1 MINLLCEKERGLQ
14 MGRKSKSLPLFI
26 TAALIWFGYHCG
38 AGFAS
43 GRQVWLYAAQYGTI
57 GIAAPLIIWVLN
69 ASFMYISAEYARLK
83 NATNYRDM
91 VSIYYDH
98 PTVNKIALFLWDILI
113 FMAAITVSA
122 SCTAGTGSL
131 LQDVFGFPYFVG
143 CAVFIVGMALLLSL
157 GKGNLE
163 RLGKFGVPLII
174 IFFII
179 CLTAIGAN
187 INHLADTVT
196 TAVPVTEITFS
207 AFLKRCFIY
216 AITQC
221 SFFQAL
227 SILAGKFESRK
238 QSIAFTI
245 TGFLM
250 NGCAMLACYLAL
262 MAYYPEIGQSN
273 IPIYGIVS
281 QFKGVMGITL
291 TIAYNFVLMLA
302 YITTAGSALVGA
314 QARYTPVLIK
324 WIKSDSACRALV
336 TVLFLAGAS
345 LLSTLGLDGILNTV
359 NTINSTCRFPIWF
372 LPFFICGPISIYK
385 LTKKED
391 Q

>member
-157 GKGNLE
+157 GKGILE
-163 RLGKFGVPLII
+163 RLGKFGVPLIS
-174 IFFII
+174 
-179 CLTAIGAN
+179 
-187 INHLADTVT
+187 
-196 TAVPVTEITFS
+196 FS
-207 AFLKRCFIY
+207 
-216 AITQC
+216 
-221 SFFQAL
+221 S
-227 SILAGKFESRK
+227 SS
-238 QSIAFTI
+238 
-245 TGFLM
+245 
-250 NGCAMLACYLAL
+250 
-262 MAYYPEIGQSN
+262 
-273 IPIYGIVS
+273 V
-281 QFKGVMGITL
+281 
-291 TIAYNFVLMLA
+291 
-302 YITTAGSALVGA
+302 
-314 QARYTPVLIK
+314 
-324 WIKSDSACRALV
+324 
-336 TVLFLAGAS
+336 
-345 LLSTLGLDGILNTV
+345 
-359 NTINSTCRFPIWF
+359 
-372 LPFFICGPISIYK
+372 
-385 LTKKED
+385 
-391 Q
+391 